1 MKAIGVTS
9 RLHSK
14 RLNERYRLF
23 TAVEVT
29 SATGKAVMWIKRIL
43 EWLFPGDQ
51 LRTLLQM
58 IGVFALIICYGALRA
73 KVWQRHGGSAVFLT
87 KQRFQR
93 LLGKGE
99 DVDDGP
105 Q

>member
-1 MKAIGVTS
+1 
-9 RLHSK
+9 
-14 RLNERYRLF
+14 
-23 TAVEVT
+23 
-29 SATGKAVMWIKRIL
+29 MWIKRIL

-58 IGVFALIICYGALRA
+58 IGVFALIISVGALRA
-73 KVWQRHGGSAVFLT
+73 KMWQRHGGSAVFLM

-93 LLGKGE
+93 LFGKAE
-99 DVDDGP
+99 DVNDGR